1 MWRAQIVQ
9 KPTRKRG
16 DCGQIARLR
25 VGLRKKGG
33 LSRTVFVDCR
43 PSTLPRLD
51 DAWQNRSPLP
61 PCIVVESI
69 DLPALGSIFDC
80 GIFAGGIN

>member
-1 MWRAQIVQ
+1 MVQ

-33 LSRTVFVDCR
+33 VLSRTVFVDCR
-43 PSTLPRLD
+43 PSTLPRLAE
-51 DAWQNRSPLP
+51 AWQKRSLLP
-61 PCIVVESI
+61 PCTVIESI
-69 DLPALGSIFDC
+69 DLPALGSIFDG
-80 GIFAGGIN
+80 GIFDGGID